1 MATEESEHTETESS
15 PAPDEKAAEAPA
27 SPPKV
32 EVVEELEA
40 VEAEE
45 VPEYEVLD
53 ESAEATVDED
63 EPPEVAEARALTR
76 ARARDLRALLGTY
89 IRRHLPE
96 PSPAPEPE
104 REPER
109 VRTGA
114 KALPYLR
121 IIPWALGLLF
131 VFSFVLDLDGIVL
144 TVFGYALKLEGL
156 LRIVSVSGLIGFMTN
171 WLAITMLFHP
181 RKRRPI
187 FGQGLIPSQRER
199 VIFRLAK
206 AVSEELINEEIIKQK
221 IEESQVIPKYREMA
235 LSVTHSVLE
244 DPEFRADLKSLTADY
259 VDTVLASEAVRKK
272 IVDFTVQKLEEYTEK
287 SLSGL
292 AIKAYRFINEDDFKR
307 RIEEAVKQLPKS
319 MDLVLD
325 EMDHLLDRLPETI
338 TERSEEIEQ
347 WATKIVLG
355 FVEKLDVHNMI
366 ISNMRN
372 YDELKLETLIKN
384 SSNEQLNYIKYL
396 GGVLGFF
403 GGLVIWNPLPAL
415 ILFSVLGLMLYALDA
430 TLMRIGT
437 AGEGERVRG

>member
-1 MATEESEHTETESS
+1 MSTEEFEHTEAETP
-15 PAPDEKAAEAPA
+15 PAPDENDEPVAD
-27 SPPKV
+27 V
-32 EVVEELEA
+32 VHTVDVVEKLEE
-40 VEAEE
+40 VEAEQ

-53 ESAEATVDED
+53 ESPEEAVEEAEL
-63 EPPEVAEARALTR
+63 PEVTEVGALTR
-76 ARARDLRALLGTY
+76 ARARDLRALMGKY

-96 PSPAPEPE
+96 PTPVPE
-104 REPER
+104 REPEPPR
-109 VRTGA
+109 VDAGS

-121 IIPWALGLLF
+121 VIPWVLGLLF
-131 VFSFVLDLDGIVL
+131 AFSFVWDLDGVTL
-144 TVFGYALKLEGL
+144 TVFGFTLGLEGL
-156 LRIVSVSGLIGFMTN
+156 LRIVSVSGLIGFITN

-199 VIFRLAK
+199 VIIRLAK

-235 LSVTHSVLE
+235 LSVTHSVLD
-244 DPEFRADLKSLTADY
+244 DPEFRADLKGLTADY
-259 VDTVLASEAVRKK
+259 IDSVLGSEEVRKK
-272 IVDFTVQKLEEYTEK
+272 IVQFTVQKLEEYTDK

-292 AIKAYRFINEDDFKR
+292 AIKAYRFVNEEDFQR

-325 EMDHLLDRLPETI
+325 QMDHLLDRLPEKI

-347 WATKIVLG
+347 WASKIVLG
-355 FVEKLDVHNMI
+355 FVETLDIYGMI
-366 ISNMRN
+366 ISNMRQ
-372 YDELKLETLIKN
+372 YDELKLETLIKT

-403 GGLVIWNPLPAL
+403 GGLVIWNPPLAL
-415 ILFSVLGLMLYALDA
+415 TVFGVLGLTLYGLDVA
-430 TLMRIGT
+430 LMRVKQE
-437 AGEGERVRG
+437 A

>member
-1 MATEESEHTETESS
+1 MPTEEFEHTDTEQEADDT
-15 PAPDEKAAEAPA
+15 PKATPD
-27 SPPKV
+27 V
-32 EVVEELEA
+32 EVTETLEE

-45 VPEYEVLD
+45 VPDYEVLD
-53 ESAEATVDED
+53 DADEEA
-63 EPPEVAEARALTR
+63 VAVMEAREVTR
-76 ARARDLRALLGTY
+76 ARARDLRTLLGTY

-96 PSPAPEPE
+96 PPPAPEQ
-104 REPER
+104 EPEPLR
-109 VRTGA
+109 VHTGA

-121 IIPWALGLLF
+121 VIPWALGLLF
-131 VFSFVLDLDGIVL
+131 AFSFVWDLDGITL
-144 TVFGYALKLEGL
+144 TAFGYTLGLEGL
-156 LRIVSVSGLIGFMTN
+156 LRIVSVSGLIGFLTN

-221 IEESQVIPKYREMA
+221 IEESAVIPKYRAMA
-235 LSVTHSVLE
+235 LSVMHGVLE
-244 DPEFRADLKSLTADY
+244 DPAFRAELKSLTADY
-259 VDTVLASEAVRKK
+259 VNTVLGSEAVRKK
-272 IVDFTVQKLEEYTEK
+272 IVEFTVQKLEEYTER

-292 AIKAYRFINEDDFKR
+292 AIKAYRFVNEDDFQR
-307 RIEEAVKQLPKS
+307 RVEQAVNQLPKS

-355 FVEKLDVHNMI
+355 FVENLDVYGMI
-366 ISNMRN
+366 ISNMRK
-372 YDELKLETLIKN
+372 YDELKLETLIKT

-396 GGVLGFF
+396 GGLLGFF
-403 GGLVIWNPLPAL
+403 GGLVIWHPLLAL
-415 ILFSVLGLMLYALDA
+415 TIFGALGLTLYALDVA
-430 TLMRIGT
+430 LMRMKKG
-437 AGEGERVRG
+437 

>member
-1 MATEESEHTETESS
+1 MATEEYKHTEADQEGVNPSETS
-15 PAPDEKAAEAPA
+15 PD
-27 SPPKV
+27 V
-32 EVVEELEA
+32 EVVEELDE

-45 VPEYEVLD
+45 VPDYEVLD
-53 ESAEATVDED
+53 AAAEETVEQD
-63 EPPEVAEARALTR
+63 EPAEVAEARALTR
-76 ARARDLRALLGTY
+76 ARARDLRTLLGKY

-96 PSPAPEPE
+96 PDPAPEQAPEPE
-104 REPER
+104 R
-109 VRTGA
+109 VSTGA

-121 IIPWALGLLF
+121 VIPWTLGLLF
-131 VFSFVLDLDGIVL
+131 VFSFVWDLDGVAF
-144 TVFGYALKLEGL
+144 TVFGYTLGLERL

-244 DPEFRADLKSLTADY
+244 DPDFRADLKGLTADY
-259 VDTVLASEAVRKK
+259 VDTVLGSEAVRKK
-272 IVDFTVQKLEEYTEK
+272 IVDFTVQKLEEYTDK

-338 TERSEEIEQ
+338 TERSDEIEQ

-355 FVEKLDVHNMI
+355 FVENLDVYNMI

-372 YDELKLETLIKN
+372 YDELKLEMLIKN

-403 GGLVIWNPLPAL
+403 GGLVIWNPPLAL
-415 ILFSVLGLMLYALDA
+415 TFFGLLGLTLYALDA
-430 TLMRIGT
+430 ALMRMGT
-437 AGEGERVRG
+437 LGEGERGKG

>member
-1 MATEESEHTETESS
+1 MSTEEFEHTETERDDVD
-15 PAPDEKAAEAPA
+15 APE
-27 SPPKV
+27 SPPDV
-32 EVVEELEA
+32 EVVEELEE
-40 VEAEE
+40 VEAEV

-53 ESAEATVDED
+53 ASAEEAEL
-63 EPPEVAEARALTR
+63 PEVTEAREVAK
-76 ARARDLRALLGTY
+76 ARARDLRALLGKY

-96 PSPAPEPE
+96 PPPGPEPE
-104 REPER
+104 PEPSR
-109 VRTGA
+109 VPTGT

-121 IIPWALGLLF
+121 VIPWVLGLLF
-131 VFSFVLDLDGIVL
+131 AFSFLWDLDGITL
-144 TVFGYALKLEGL
+144 TVFGYPLVLEGL
-156 LRIVSVSGLIGFMTN
+156 LRIVSVSGLIGFITN

-199 VIFRLAK
+199 VIVRLAQ

-235 LSVTHSVLE
+235 LSVTHGVLD
-244 DPEFRADLKSLTADY
+244 DPEFRADLKKLTADY
-259 VDTVLASEAVRKK
+259 VNTVLGSEEVRKK
-272 IVDFTVQKLEEYTEK
+272 IVDFVVQKLEEYTEK

-307 RIEEAVKQLPKS
+307 RIEEVVKQLPKS

-325 EMDHLLDRLPETI
+325 EMDHLLDRLPEKI

-347 WATKIVLG
+347 WASKIVLG
-355 FVEKLDVHNMI
+355 FVENLNVYDMI
-366 ISNMRN
+366 ISNMRQ
-372 YDELKLETLIKN
+372 YDELKLETLIKT

-403 GGLVIWNPLPAL
+403 GGLVIWNPPLAL
-415 ILFSVLGLMLYALDA
+415 TVFGVLGLTLYALDVA
-430 TLMRIGT
+430 LMRMK
-437 AGEGERVRG
+437 E